1 MKVSCL
7 NRRKH
12 RGHEDRS
19 RYGAYRD
26 SCCRYERQDS
36 WEVSKFTK
44 EDLLTPL
51 EGVEGVASVT
61 SMGMVDDDVQIVL
74 SQKKIDKINDEIAS
88 AISAQTGE
96 ASSQIK
102 SGIGAAK
109 DGKSKVEA
117 GKKAITEGQQKAAKT
132 ACCCQIT
139 AHLKQRTAQ
148 GTQGERAAAETAWE
162 SYSSSDPIVKSQ
174 AEAQMKV
181 IGMTPD
187 RLKETVAQ
195 LETVDDQIKAVD
207 AAIADLDEK
216 SSTATFSLGT
226 KYSDLSAAESTI
238 DSTVNQLQSALSQV
252 QDSEKAALA
261 SADMTGVLTMDN
273 IPAHPYVYN
282 FSMPAGYITDGKAEL
297 LVNVGDKIKD
307 KKEMSRLSIRS
318 RYRWRG

>member
-1 MKVSCL
+1 
-7 NRRKH
+7 
-12 RGHEDRS
+12 
-19 RYGAYRD
+19 
-26 SCCRYERQDS
+26 
-36 WEVSKFTK
+36 
-44 EDLLTPL
+44 
-51 EGVEGVASVT
+51 
-61 SMGMVDDDVQIVL
+61 
-74 SQKKIDKINDEIAS
+74 
-88 AISAQTGE
+88 
-96 ASSQIK
+96 
-102 SGIGAAK
+102 
-109 DGKSKVEA
+109 
-117 GKKAITEGQQKAAKT
+117 
-132 ACCCQIT
+132 
-139 AHLKQRTAQ
+139 
-148 GTQGERAAAETAWE
+148 
-162 SYSSSDPIVKSQ
+162 
-174 AEAQMKV
+174 MKV

-273 IPAHPYVYN
+273 ISAILNAQN

-307 KKEMSRLSIRS
+307 KEEMEQTHPIRS
-318 RYRWRG
+318 RDRWRGSCKTFGYRYSDIH

>member
-1 MKVSCL
+1 M
-7 NRRKH
+7 
-12 RGHEDRS
+12 
-19 RYGAYRD
+19 
-26 SCCRYERQDS
+26 
-36 WEVSKFTK
+36 
-44 EDLLTPL
+44 
-51 EGVEGVASVT
+51 T

-117 GKKAITEGQQKAAKT
+117 GKKAITEGQQKAAK
-132 ACCCQIT
+132 Q
-139 AHLKQRTAQ
+139 L
-148 GTQGERAAAETAWE
+148 AAARSQLTSSREQLKELKENGPQLKLLWE

-226 KYSDLSAAESTI
+226 KYSDLSAARKHDRFNCEPAPERTFPGAGFRKSR
-238 DSTVNQLQSALSQV
+238 
-252 QDSEKAALA
+252 
-261 SADMTGVLTMDN
+261 TGQCRYDRS
-273 IPAHPYVYN
+273 PHD
-282 FSMPAGYITDGKAEL
+282 GQYI
-297 LVNVGDKIKD
+297 
-307 KKEMSRLSIRS
+307 S
-318 RYRWRG
+318 YP